1 MTLFTGGFSRIVTSA
16 AAPIATGWSESCRAG
31 FAPAEKPRLRTAH
44 QKSYDTA
51 SPRKPVAFGNMVY
64 AGSWLPRI
72 FALLTLLHNASIE
85 MLKRPDIVRIKLG
98 EGIDLLGQGLDLC
111 RARAGFV
118 PLTCR
123 QVFDRLKRA
132 AGEKSLQRRRCRNA
146 CGVKPETVAQVEF
159 LEWTG
164 ANHLPHMK
172 FIGLRRTKIPA
183 RS

>member
-1 MTLFTGGFSRIVTSA
+1 
-16 AAPIATGWSESCRAG
+16 
-31 FAPAEKPRLRTAH
+31 
-44 QKSYDTA
+44 
-51 SPRKPVAFGNMVY
+51 
-64 AGSWLPRI
+64 
-72 FALLTLLHNASIE
+72 

-123 QVFDRLKRA
+123 QVFDRLKPFREYRDVFLQICQKPRRA

-164 ANHLPHMK
+164 QPLTTHEIH
-172 FIGLRRTKIPA
+172 RPA
-183 RS
+183 EDEDPRKVVRESVD